1 MFIMHPDNFQLSAVF
16 FIILQGQLRKAAS
29 VLKKA
34 RSKSKLP
41 EQKVGVKR
49 KLDATLADETS
60 LFCFLSNCYCPVV

>member
-1 MFIMHPDNFQLSAVF
+1 MSIEVCV
-16 FIILQGQLRKAAS
+16 LQGHLKKAAS

-41 EQKVGVKR
+41 EGKVGMKR

-60 LFCFLSNCYCPVV
+60 NVNSTFQNRKIYINIISY